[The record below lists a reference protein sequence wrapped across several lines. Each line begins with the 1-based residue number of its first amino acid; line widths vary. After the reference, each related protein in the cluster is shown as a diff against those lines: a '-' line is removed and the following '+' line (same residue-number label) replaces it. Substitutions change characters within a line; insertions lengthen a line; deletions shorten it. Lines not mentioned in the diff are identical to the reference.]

1 MLLIHWKCRGTNYYM
16 SVVGSVFQTNSPGTW
31 IYAVTNLT
39 TAITPTDGVI
49 QCLGFIS
56 DAPPDDG
63 GGAADVV

>member
-1 MLLIHWKCRGTNYYM
+1 M

-39 TAITPTDGVI
+39 TAITPSDGVI
-49 QCLGFIS
+49 PCLGFIS

-63 GGAADVV
+63 GGGADVV